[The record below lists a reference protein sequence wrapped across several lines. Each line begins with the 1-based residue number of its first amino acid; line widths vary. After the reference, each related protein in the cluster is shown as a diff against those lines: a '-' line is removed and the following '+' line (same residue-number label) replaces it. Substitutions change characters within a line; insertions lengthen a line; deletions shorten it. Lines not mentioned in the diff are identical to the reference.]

1 MCLYEVRLT
10 RVQYVQ
16 QVFPELS
23 MREITNGEDYDY
35 QLVLHI
41 CSIIV
46 HFFTVNVVVWWS
58 SIHLLWLVFVTYWL
72 TWCLVCCLMLL
83 FAVKLSK
90 TCLNFIFGVF
100 NYCFY
105 SAGCFRCLSC
115 LKFTDWV
122 IDICEFRYSKTDL
135 LKQDYFTNKRCKRGE
150 KERWSNNCSFNTLF
164 NDIWRNS
171 VFKWSLVE
179 PKTITQK

>member
-41 CSIIV
+41 CSVIV

-90 TCLNFIFGVF
+90 ICLNFIFGVF

-105 SAGCFRCLSC
+105 SAAALG
-115 LKFTDWV
+115 
-122 IDICEFRYSKTDL
+122 
-135 LKQDYFTNKRCKRGE
+135 
-150 KERWSNNCSFNTLF
+150 
-164 NDIWRNS
+164 
-171 VFKWSLVE
+171 VFLAWSLLIESSIHVNLDTVKPIFWNRIMLQMNTGKE
-179 PKTITQK
+179 VS